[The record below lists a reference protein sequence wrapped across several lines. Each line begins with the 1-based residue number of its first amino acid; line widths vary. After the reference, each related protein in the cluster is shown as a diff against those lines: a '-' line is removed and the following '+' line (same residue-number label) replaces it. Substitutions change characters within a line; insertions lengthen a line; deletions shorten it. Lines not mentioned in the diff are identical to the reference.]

1 MSFIEKIRLVAENLY
16 LVLPEREVARRNEI
30 ASRYYRLY
38 IESPH
43 RHEAVFTPSDLLS
56 QLDIPADRLFFLT
69 MLNRKQA
76 LVVTRAM
83 YDQFQTGR
91 MKQALETLLKY
102 REEYFDLGY
111 KESILELLEDR
122 LNSGTTSL
130 DREQLFMDFIREVT
144 GITLPYHRISVTARP
159 TRKMND

>member
-1 MSFIEKIRLVAENLY
+1 MSFTERVHKIAEALD
-16 LVLPEREVARRNEI
+16 LVLPEREIARRREI
-30 ASRYYRLY
+30 ATRYYRLY

-56 QLDIPADRLFFLT
+56 QLDIPTDQLFFLT
-69 MLNRKQA
+69 MLNPKKA

-91 MKQALETLLKY
+91 MKQALETLL
-102 REEYFDLGY
+102 RFRSEYFEFGY
-111 KESILELLEDR
+111 RQNILELLEQR

-130 DREQLFMDFIREVT
+130 EVEQLFMDFVHEVT
-144 GITLPYHRISVTARP
+144 GMNFPYNWRSVFIQP
-159 TRKMND
+159 KSN